1 MTQTVGDIMT
11 PRPITVGMDATMREV
26 RDIFE
31 SKGFHHLVVL
41 GKDRRAVGVLS
52 DRDLL
57 RTVSPF
63 VGKLA
68 ERTADVA
75 SLERKAHQV
84 MSRQLISARP
94 NTLLRAAARVM
105 LDHKISC
112 MPVVDRELRLV
123 GIITTRD
130 IVRWSIGRMDG
141 GLELPGPAVEGP
153 RRAA

>member
-1 MTQTVGDIMT
+1 MTDTVASIMT
-11 PRPITVGMDATMREV
+11 PRPVTVGMDATMREV

-41 GKDRRAVGVLS
+41 GRDRRVVGVLS

-75 SLERKAHQV
+75 SLDRKAHQV
-84 MSRQLISARP
+84 MSRSLIAARES
-94 NTLLRAAARVM
+94 TLLRAAARVM
-105 LDHKISC
+105 LDHNISC
-112 MPVVDRELRLV
+112 MPVVDRDLRLV
-123 GIITTRD
+123 GIVTSRD

-141 GLELPGPAVEGP
+141 GLELPGAPAGVP